1 MAYMAQ
7 FSQMKPKPWDPDG
20 PNNSRP
26 IVPSKRTTFKSR
38 SPRRQE
44 HQEHKTEESQT
55 TVTFDNITERFTT
68 FIEDKHIQT
77 MNSVN
82 KFLDVK
88 VYHQKMQ
95 SDFLQAMEVNMGQTA
110 NVQEK
115 THIPPVMFEF
125 SAHPFDDEQYQKYY
139 YEYTG
144 LAFNNTQNWCIW
156 WKKHQDF
163 GTWYTNIKTSEDKVM
178 WVKYDV
184 WWEALNT
191 IQDIEETIR
200 AFRVEYCEE

>member
-44 HQEHKTEESQT
+44 HQEQKTEESQT

-77 MNSVN
+77 MNSAN

-88 VYHQKMQ
+88 VYRQKIQ
-95 SDFLQAMEVNMGQTA
+95 SDFRQDMEVSVNMGQTA
-110 NVQEK
+110 NVQEEK
-115 THIPPVMFEF
+115 THIPPVMFEVN
-125 SAHPFDDEQYQKYY
+125 AHPFDEEQYQKYY
-139 YEYTG
+139 YEYIP
-144 LAFNNTQNWCIW
+144 L
-156 WKKHQDF
+156 
-163 GTWYTNIKTSEDKVM
+163 
-178 WVKYDV
+178 
-184 WWEALNT
+184 
-191 IQDIEETIR
+191 
-200 AFRVEYCEE
+200 

>member
-1 MAYMAQ
+1 
-7 FSQMKPKPWDPDG
+7 MKPKPWDADG

-26 IVPSKRTTFKSR
+26 IAPSKRTTFKSR

-68 FIEDKHIQT
+68 FVEDKHIQT
-77 MNSVN
+77 MNSAN
-82 KFLDVK
+82 KFLDVTK
-88 VYHQKMQ
+88 YHQQMH
-95 SDFLQAMEVNMGQTA
+95 MEVNMGQTA
-110 NVQEK
+110 NVPEQ
-115 THIPPVMFEF
+115 THIPPVIFEF
-125 SAHPFDDEQYQKYY
+125 SAHPFDDEEYQKFY

-144 LAFNNTQNWCIW
+144 FAFNNTKNYFIW

-163 GTWYTNIKTSEDKVM
+163 RTWYTNIKTREDKVM

-191 IQDIEETIR
+191 IQDFEETIR
-200 AFRVEYCEE
+200 AIRVEYCE